1 MHSGASAPRG
11 TAAHFP
17 PGRFVRYGPRG
28 VMTTRVPDGAA
39 EGDPQGEVNP
49 SDAKPSK
56 AANSHDRAIDRGLI
70 ERAAKGDMRAF
81 RELVGRHQRKAH
93 AVAYGVV
100 RNADDAR
107 EVTQDAFMRVY
118 KHLNDFEGQASF
130 STWLYRIVVNL
141 SIDLIRRRSPAK
153 VVEIDERMDLDG
165 APHELLPYRGDRDPF
180 VSLDRARIVDAVQKC
195 LDQLPPYHRTIIV
208 LREVEGL
215 SYEEIAEAMDVPK
228 GTVMSRLFHARRKM
242 QRLLH
247 ELLGEEVPLPQ
258 DDREPEGTP

>member
-1 MHSGASAPRG
+1 
-11 TAAHFP
+11 
-17 PGRFVRYGPRG
+17 
-28 VMTTRVPDGAA
+28 MTTRVLDDAPAEESAA
-39 EGDPQGEVNP
+39 AVNP
-49 SDAKPSK
+49 AGEKPSK
-56 AANSHDRAIDRGLI
+56 TGASHERAIDRALI
-70 ERAAKGDMRAF
+70 ERAAKGDARAF

-93 AVAYGVV
+93 AVAYGIV
-100 RNADDAR
+100 RNAEDAR

-118 KHLNDFEGQASF
+118 RHLNDFEGQASF
-130 STWLYRIVVNL
+130 STWLYRIVFNL
-141 SIDLIRRRSPAK
+141 SIDLIRRRSPNK
-153 VVEIDERMDLDG
+153 SVEIDDRMELEG

-215 SYEEIAEAMDVPK
+215 SYEEIAETMEVPK

-247 ELLGEEVPLPQ
+247 ELLGDEVPLPQ
-258 DDREPEGTP
+258 DDRETEAGP